1 MTTDDSNIGQPR
13 SRAGLDPLGVLA
25 GTTDETGHALGTDV
39 HTRLACRL
47 TEWYKPVPKVREP
60 RGLECELVN
69 RLDRPILRMH
79 PTLAATLHLIRVM
92 CVIPVGN
99 RRLEEPAAIQISLT
113 MIMRWTPKW
122 SATHA
127 AGTLVIGTAS
137 G

>member
-1 MTTDDSNIGQPR
+1 MTNDDSNIGQPR

-79 PTLAATLHLIRVM
+79 PTLAATLRLIRVM
-92 CVIPVGN
+92 RVIPIGN
-99 RRLEEPAAIQISLT
+99 RLLEEPAAIPISLT
-113 MIMRWTPKW
+113 MIMRRTPKW
-122 SATHA
+122 SSTHP
-127 AGTLVIGTAS
+127 AGTLIIGTVP